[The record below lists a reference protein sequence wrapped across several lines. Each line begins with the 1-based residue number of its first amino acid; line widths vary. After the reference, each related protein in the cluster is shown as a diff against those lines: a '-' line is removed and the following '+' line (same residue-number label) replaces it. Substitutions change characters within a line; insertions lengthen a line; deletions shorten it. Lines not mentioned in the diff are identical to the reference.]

1 MPERTAPSLW
11 WQLTPAQRAMLRRVW
26 SEGPLPTPDPGE
38 MRTVRSLVRRGLLR
52 TRDRGRDR
60 ASEPGCWFLTAR
72 AMRLVQQAEGVAVA
86 PQPKVE
92 APFDGERV
100 GDA

>member
-1 MPERTAPSLW
+1 MRRLW
-11 WQLTPAQRAMLRRVW
+11 C
-26 SEGPLPTPDPGE
+26 EGPLPTPDPGE

-72 AMRLVQQAEGVAVA
+72 AVRLVSQAEGVAPGA
-86 PQPKVE
+86 LAKPNDKPNDALLAGQRQSEE
-92 APFDGERV
+92 A
-100 GDA
+100 

>member
-1 MPERTAPSLW
+1 
-11 WQLTPAQRAMLRRVW
+11 MLRRLW
-26 SEGPLPTPDPGE
+26 SEGPLPLPDPGE

-72 AMRLVQQAEGVAVA
+72 AMRLIEQAEGIGAPSKAEVA
-86 PQPKVE
+86 
-92 APFDGERV
+92 FDGERLS
-100 GDA
+100 DA

>member
-1 MPERTAPSLW
+1 
-11 WQLTPAQRAMLRRVW
+11 
-26 SEGPLPTPDPGE
+26 

-72 AMRLVQQAEGVAVA
+72 ATRLMEQAEGIA
-86 PQPKVE
+86 PSPPPESRRGVT
-92 APFDGERV
+92 DERA
-100 GDA
+100 GQDA

>member
-1 MPERTAPSLW
+1 MPERTTPSLW
-11 WQLTPAQRAMLRRVW
+11 WQLTPAQRTMLRRLHM
-26 SEGPLPTPDPGE
+26 EGPLPMPDHSE

-72 AMRLVQQAEGVAVA
+72 AARLVQQAEGAVTPA
-86 PQPKVE
+86 REE
-92 APFDGERV
+92 AV
-100 GDA
+100 S

>member
-1 MPERTAPSLW
+1 MPERTTPTLW
-11 WQLTPAQRAMLRRVW
+11 WQLTPAQRAMLRRLHV
-26 SEGPLPTPDPGE
+26 EGPLPTPDPGE

-72 AMRLVQQAEGVAVA
+72 AMRLVQQAEGLA
-86 PQPKVE
+86 PAPAGE
-92 APFDGERV
+92 A
-100 GDA
+100 AYS